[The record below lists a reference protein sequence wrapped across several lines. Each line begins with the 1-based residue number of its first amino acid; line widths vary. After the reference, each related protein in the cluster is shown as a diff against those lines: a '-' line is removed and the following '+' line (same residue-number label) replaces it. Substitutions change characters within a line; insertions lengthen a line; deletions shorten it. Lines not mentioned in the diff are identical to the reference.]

1 MLKDAS
7 KAGGSL
13 GEELRVAV
21 EKEKGDGEEERA
33 VVAEGFGKVPMEEGV
48 SCALESTPWAA
59 IARGGADD
67 AAREGV
73 GRWIKE
79 SIQPHS
85 YPEEQKRDEQISAL
99 LEGGA
104 MGLCRGEGS
113 VIHPRE
119 KGGYPS
125 GGLAD
130 DLQELGVVLV
140 ASQILNVEPVDD
152 RQDATAP
159 TREELEHA
167 VACVAEHEAV
177 DAE

>member
-1 MLKDAS
+1 MLKDAPE
-7 KAGGSL
+7 AGGSL

-33 VVAEGFGKVPMEEGV
+33 VVAEGFGEVPVEEGV

-85 YPEEQKRDEQISAL
+85 YPEEQKPDE
-99 LEGGA
+99 
-104 MGLCRGEGS
+104 
-113 VIHPRE
+113 
-119 KGGYPS
+119 
-125 GGLAD
+125 
-130 DLQELGVVLV
+130 
-140 ASQILNVEPVDD
+140 
-152 RQDATAP
+152 
-159 TREELEHA
+159 
-167 VACVAEHEAV
+167 
-177 DAE
+177 

>member
-1 MLKDAS
+1 MKGGGSSSLPAKEVACDPPADDSDDEEAEGQRMLKDAS

-79 SIQPHS
+79 SIQPRS
-85 YPEEQKRDEQISAL
+85 YPEEQERDE
-99 LEGGA
+99 
-104 MGLCRGEGS
+104 
-113 VIHPRE
+113 
-119 KGGYPS
+119 
-125 GGLAD
+125 
-130 DLQELGVVLV
+130 
-140 ASQILNVEPVDD
+140 
-152 RQDATAP
+152 
-159 TREELEHA
+159 
-167 VACVAEHEAV
+167 
-177 DAE
+177 